1 MANVI
6 EIWVLVAFLGFT
18 LAAPLG
24 PINAEVIKQALNKTI
39 SERLAWGLAVF
50 TGIGA
55 MTGDFIVAFLA
66 LTVGG
71 DLLTD
76 ILSNPVI
83 KFLLFSVNI
92 LILGF
97 LGVSALISKP
107 SLMEDRGS
115 EQNNESLRS
124 SYSQLARQYI
134 TGFSIVITSPWSY
147 LWWVSMGT
155 LILYSDFNVPDPIS
169 RLGIIIMFL
178 SGVLIWVVFF
188 TTLLAIIGRLPNP
201 KIFIW
206 VQRGTAIIL
215 FGFAALMVNE
225 AIQSFLEIF
234 NPD

>member
-1 MANVI
+1 MAYVL
-6 EIWVLVAFLGFT
+6 ETWVFVAFLGFT

-24 PINAEVIKQALNKTI
+24 PINAEVIKHALDKSV
-39 SERLAWGLAVF
+39 SEKLAWGSAIF

-55 MTGDFIVAFLA
+55 MTGDFVVAFSA

-71 DLLTD
+71 E
-76 ILSNPVI
+76 ILINVFSNPVI
-83 KFLLFSVNI
+83 RFLLFSVNI
-92 LILGF
+92 IILGF

-107 SLMEDRGS
+107 IPLEDHLNP
-115 EQNNESLRS
+115 QNESLHP
-124 SYSQLARQYI
+124 SYFRLAKQYI
-134 TGFSIVITSPWSY
+134 TGFSIVVTSPWSY

-155 LILYSDFNVPDPIS
+155 LILFSDFNAPDPLF
-169 RLGIIIMFL
+169 RLGIVIMFL
-178 SGVLIWVVFF
+178 SGVLLWQLFF

-201 KIFIW
+201 SLFVW

-225 AIQSFLEIF
+225 AIQSLLDII